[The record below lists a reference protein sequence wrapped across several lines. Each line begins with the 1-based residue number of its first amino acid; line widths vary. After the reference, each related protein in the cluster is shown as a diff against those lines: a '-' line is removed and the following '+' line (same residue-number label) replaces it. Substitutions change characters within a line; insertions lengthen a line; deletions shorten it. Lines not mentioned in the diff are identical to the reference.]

1 MEIIFSYLSFEHR
14 YYCSLVCRRWY
25 HAFHLPRVWSTFVF
39 RDRLLS
45 RRKYNLYM
53 GWQYTLDHY
62 RTHIFM
68 SKFAKHIQTLVFSPM
83 LNFFSL
89 FGVMNMLGHFSE
101 RNCNFLS
108 QVHTL
113 KFTFSCDMADRTE
126 NAIYGTGGQMLKAL
140 QDLMDN
146 LEGLCHVELINLLLE
161 SSEALYFLD
170 GLCNN
175 CSTKLHSLTLIN
187 TTKRPCQLLHPGV
200 FLNLKLLYISPQNL
214 GPDLIWL
221 ISHTRLRHLH
231 IVQNTYTEWGV
242 SVDAKVWINMVKQS
256 RQIKVHL
263 SSTGKPKNEIIWQE
277 RAPVSS
283 ILYESPYSKVTREL
297 ITTYLQI
304 LHVCSLNQFIQV
316 SPSSVL
322 TIIDLYRNTLETYG
336 HLGQPRFHTSRS
348 FVDRIDSAMITLV
361 KECHKLH
368 TLVNCMVHSLAFFEG
383 FLRIPISILMHFF
396 FVMTLL
402 FRDKGW

>member
-1 MEIIFSYLSFEHR
+1 MSVLHQLVRKINTAITFSWFALLRSYHVRLCYEIQIGRRGTGYAVNFQYSSVFNDFLACLAIYYADHEDVIKQPSTVKGPNRKPKKIIYYGDWNDLPDLVIEIIFSHLSFEHR
-14 YYCSLVCRRWY
+14 YNCSLVCWRWY

-39 RDRLLS
+39 RDRMLT

-68 SKFAKHIQTLVFSPM
+68 TKFAKHIQTLVFAPM

-146 LEGLCHVELINLLLE
+146 LEGLCRVELINLLLE
-161 SSEALYFLD
+161 GSEALYFLD
-170 GLCNN
+170 GLCSK
-175 CSTKLHSLTLIN
+175 CTGKLRSLTLIN
-187 TTKRPCQLLHPGV
+187 TTRRSCQLLHPGV
-200 FLNLKLLYISPQNL
+200 FINLNSLYISPQNL

-221 ISHTRLRHLH
+221 LSHTKLRHLH

-242 SVDAKVWINMVKQS
+242 SVDAKTWMKMVKQN
-256 RQIKVHL
+256 RRIKVHL
-263 SSTGKPKNEIIWQE
+263 SSSGKPKNEIIWQE

-283 ILYESPYSKVTREL
+283 ILYESPYSKVNDQL
-297 ITTYLQI
+297 KW
-304 LHVCSLNQFIQV
+304 VCN
-316 SPSSVL
+316 
-322 TIIDLYRNTLETYG
+322 ET
-336 HLGQPRFHTSRS
+336 
-348 FVDRIDSAMITLV
+348 
-361 KECHKLH
+361 
-368 TLVNCMVHSLAFFEG
+368 
-383 FLRIPISILMHFF
+383 
-396 FVMTLL
+396 
-402 FRDKGW
+402 